1 MLVFYSFVCLNICLF
16 LCLLVC
22 FISSCF
28 LSGLSDN
35 EEKGFISIQ
44 QYKAGKG
51 ECTPTLRIYNNDN
64 DFNIFNDLQPL
75 HQNCNAGEA
84 SYTSSLQSLDLN

>member
-1 MLVFYSFVCLNICLF
+1 MFACLLDGLLELLVFIC
-16 LCLLVC
+16 
-22 FISSCF
+22 
-28 LSGLSDN
+28 LSDN
-35 EEKGFISIQ
+35 EDKGFISIQ